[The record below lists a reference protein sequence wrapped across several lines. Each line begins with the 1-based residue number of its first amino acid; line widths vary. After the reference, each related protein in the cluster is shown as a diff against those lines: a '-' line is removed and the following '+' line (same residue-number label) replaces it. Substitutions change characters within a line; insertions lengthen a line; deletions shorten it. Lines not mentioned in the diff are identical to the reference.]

1 MQEFAEEMV
10 ADRAILNLTNKD
22 KVEVDGELNAV
33 FSGTQT
39 AIVTIK
45 TPNGGIPTLWP
56 SSKGEQEK
64 LLDDEFRTRYNGTME
79 YACVFPSI
87 SVEIYDTVY
96 RENAKAEEPVEQ
108 L

>member
-1 MQEFAEEMV
+1 M
-10 ADRAILNLTNKD
+10 
-22 KVEVDGELNAV
+22 
-33 FSGTQT
+33 
-39 AIVTIK
+39 
-45 TPNGGIPTLWP
+45 GGIPTLWP